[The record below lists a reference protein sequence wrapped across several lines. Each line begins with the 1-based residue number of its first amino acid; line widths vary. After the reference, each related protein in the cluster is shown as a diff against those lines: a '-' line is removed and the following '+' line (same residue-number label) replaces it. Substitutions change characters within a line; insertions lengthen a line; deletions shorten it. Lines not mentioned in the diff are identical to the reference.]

1 VVSSKGEYYTSNF
14 DLANHYSKDIMII
27 EKFDPH
33 KVWSVVLYDA
43 EQKFNYLKRF
53 QLEPS
58 QKPLNFLGD
67 HADSLLLLM
76 SDVDY
81 PRFEV
86 VFGGNDAYRE
96 TLIVDAD
103 EFISVKSY
111 KAKGKRL
118 TTFEVETINELE
130 PIHFKAPAP
139 TPSGDEGSGEDDN
152 NDGSESN
159 EEPEDTE
166 LNGTTGVEEEYE
178 DIVDP
183 EIPEKPT
190 EPEPSTPEAKES
202 KPVKPRKGKPVK
214 PAPADTA
221 KKDEIIDNGKI
232 IDDITGQL
240 TLFD

>member
-1 VVSSKGEYYTSNF
+1 
-14 DLANHYSKDIMII
+14 
-27 EKFDPH
+27 
-33 KVWSVVLYDA
+33 
-43 EQKFNYLKRF
+43 
-53 QLEPS
+53 
-58 QKPLNFLGD
+58 
-67 HADSLLLLM
+67 
-76 SDVDY
+76 
-81 PRFEV
+81 